1 MKLYTIKICISKFN
15 KFKIVNN
22 KNPDSFQACK
32 PRNIKNKA
40 NRAKNHLKS
49 LYISKK
55 IVKKKINALRTY
67 FKIFLHS
74 PRHLNYILAQMQ
86 ILFK

>member
-32 PRNIKNKA
+32 PRNIKNIEACMKFFLT
-40 NRAKNHLKS
+40 NPND
-49 LYISKK
+49 
-55 IVKKKINALRTY
+55 VKKFGKAAKTRAIKHFDSNLMSS
-67 FKIFLHS
+67 HW
-74 PRHLNYILAQMQ
+74 LNFYKRYIY
-86 ILFK
+86 